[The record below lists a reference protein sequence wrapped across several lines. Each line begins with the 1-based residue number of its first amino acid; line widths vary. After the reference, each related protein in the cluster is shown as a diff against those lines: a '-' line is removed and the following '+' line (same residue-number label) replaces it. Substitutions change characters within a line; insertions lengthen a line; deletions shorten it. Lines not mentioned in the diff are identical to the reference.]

1 MKRIH
6 LILSLLLLLSFQ
18 SRAAHSFLC
27 CDYQGNK
34 VAVVSADGKI
44 EWEFS
49 CPNPQDCWRLPNKNY
64 LICYRTGARELTP
77 DKKTVWEYKAP
88 EKVEVHSCQPLPDGR
103 VLIAEGGTCRI
114 IEVDR
119 SGNIAKEIKIPASP
133 TLSTHEQVR
142 GVRKAKNGHYF
153 LSLKGDHKVAELDSD
168 GKTIREIKIPG
179 DTHEVVPL
187 PNGHLL
193 ITCGDGH
200 KVIELDASE
209 KVVWEINEND
219 LPNNPLRLAAGCQR
233 LPNGNTIVCNY
244 LGHGFIGKQSQFFE
258 ITRDKKIVWE
268 FHDDQQF
275 KTINQVQ
282 LLDVPGDVTKGE
294 ISR

>member
-1 MKRIH
+1 MKRLH
-6 LILSLLLLLSFQ
+6 LILSLLLLLDCQ
-18 SRAAHSFLC
+18 TRAAHPFLC

-34 VAVVSADGKI
+34 VAVVSVDGKI

-119 SGNIAKEIKIPASP
+119 AGNIAKEIKIPASP
-133 TLSTHEQVR
+133 AQNTHEQIR
-142 GVRKAKNGHYF
+142 GVRKAANDHYF
-153 LSLKGDHKVAELDSD
+153 LSLKGDHKVAELDPD
-168 GKTIREIKIPG
+168 GKFIREIKIPG
-179 DTHEVVPL
+179 DTHEVIPL

-233 LPNGNTIVCNY
+233 LPNGNTIICNY
-244 LGHGFIGKQSQFFE
+244 LGHGFIGKQAQFFE
-258 ITRDKKIVWE
+258 VTRDKKIVWE

-275 KTINQVQ
+275 KTVNQVQ
-282 LLDVPGDVTKGE
+282 LLDVAGDVTKRE

>member
-6 LILSLLLLLSFQ
+6 LILSLLLLLSFRA
-18 SRAAHSFLC
+18 RAAHPFLC

-64 LICYRTGARELTP
+64 LICYRTGARELTA

-88 EKVEVHSCQPLPDGR
+88 DKVEVHSCQPLPDGR
-103 VLIAEGGTCRI
+103 VLIAEGGTRRI

-119 SGNIAKEIKIPASP
+119 DGKIVKEIKIPASP
-133 TLSTHEQVR
+133 TQNTHEQIR
-142 GVRKAKNGHYF
+142 GVRKAPNGHYF
-153 LSLKGDHKVAELDSD
+153 LSLKGDHKVAELDAD

-179 DTHEVVPL
+179 DTHEVIPL

-209 KVVWEINEND
+209 KIVWKLNEND

-233 LPNGNTIVCNY
+233 LPNGNTIICNY
-244 LGHGFIGKQSQFFE
+244 LGHGFTGKQPQFFE

-268 FHDDQQF
+268 FHDDAQF
-275 KTINQVQ
+275 QTVNQVQ
-282 LLDVPGDVTKGE
+282 LLDINGDVTKGE
-294 ISR
+294 ITR